1 MYLQQTE
8 RVLCKYLRMDLCMK
22 FCAVCLQCRPA
33 EASRCYEYPHQT
45 LDVWLQSLEQRDAL
59 CSKTNTQMKVWV

>member
-1 MYLQQTE
+1 MRLREKE
-8 RVLCKYLRMDLCMK
+8 RTLCKWLRMK
-22 FCAVCLQCRPA
+22 FSAGCLQCRPA

-59 CSKTNTQMKVWV
+59 CSKRILRWGRG